1 MLFFNVFFRTLG
13 FLFAIT
19 IFIALINIIFF
30 FIPENQSEAFSYV
43 DGNKNSDN
51 TIAILNLNGP
61 IISNNSNYLT
71 GNIYAYI
78 EPKKVKK
85 MIKSLNNK
93 NVKALIIKINSPGGT
108 VSATVELAN
117 IIKDFKNNKK
127 VKIYFFTEEILA
139 SGGYWVATQG
149 NKIFAKYGSVIGS
162 IGVSGP
168 NWYFYNKP
176 KSISYGL
183 IGQSIETEDGV
194 EVYSQN
200 AGDSKDLFNPF
211 RKPKIQELNHLQ
223 KMVEE
228 IYNDFA
234 IEVSKTRKI
243 ELDRVKKNIGALIY
257 TSNQAKENFLI
268 DDVLNFNQ
276 LLNKI
281 SKEQNMLDYKIIE
294 NKLDYNM
301 FEKFFLSKK
310 SINICDKMNNVL
322 LSVSPTYLRN
332 CFIN

>member
-43 DGNKNSDN
+43 DGNKNSGN

-268 DDVLNFNQ
+268 DDVLDFNQ

>member
-43 DGNKNSDN
+43 DGNKNSGN

>member
-1 MLFFNVFFRTLG
+1 MDKVSYLSPTVRTISGFNLSRAVETSTVPNPAVFAMVIGLSPSTRKY
-13 FLFAIT
+13 I
-19 IFIALINIIFF
+19 
-30 FIPENQSEAFSYV
+30 SS
-43 DGNKNSDN
+43 S
-51 TIAILNLNGP
+51 ILNL
-61 IISNNSNYLT
+61 SFL
-71 GNIYAYI
+71 
-78 EPKKVKK
+78 
-85 MIKSLNNK
+85 
-93 NVKALIIKINSPGGT
+93 INSETCP
-108 VSATVELAN
+108 
-117 IIKDFKNNKK
+117 
-127 VKIYFFTEEILA
+127 YFSILA
-139 SGGYWVATQG
+139 DPPL
-149 NKIFAKYGSVIGS
+149 NIC
-162 IGVSGP
+162 
-168 NWYFYNKP
+168 

-183 IGQSIETEDGV
+183 VGQSIETEDGV

-294 NKLDYNM
+294 NQLDYNI

-310 SINICDKMNNVL
+310 TINLCDKVNSVL